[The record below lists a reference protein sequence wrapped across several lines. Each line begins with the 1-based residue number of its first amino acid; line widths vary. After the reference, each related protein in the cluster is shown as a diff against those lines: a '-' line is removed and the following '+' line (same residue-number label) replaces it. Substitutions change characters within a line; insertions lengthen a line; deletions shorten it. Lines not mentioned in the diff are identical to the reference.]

1 MAELER
7 RDKLA
12 QPQDEHDG
20 ECFIAYRHGDK
31 VHTLSGM
38 ADSFNMDADMDSV
51 LDWYGDRRLQ
61 LNLGHTVTI
70 HFYGKV
76 IEEVRPFGGE
86 G

>member
-20 ECFIAYRHGDK
+20 ECFIAYRTGDK
-31 VHTLSGM
+31 VRTLSGI
-38 ADSFNMDADMDSV
+38 ADHFELECGATTIRGWGYAD
-51 LDWYGDRRLQ
+51 YAICTE
-61 LNLGHTVTI
+61 HTVTI
-70 HFYGKV
+70 HFSGNLV
-76 IEEVRPFGGE
+76 EEVRPFGGE